1 MKDCEVIAD
10 RLSEAG
16 WRCGCISSTDHKGR
30 QFWVVAAERQNA
42 GRFIVRADEM
52 LTAFV
57 ELESRLEMKIARR
70 ASRHSHFYRC
80 ATCGQLVDK
89 RELRG
94 VISTR
99 QITSLIRASLEPS
112 ENAFARGAG
121 KFTVP

>member
-94 VISTR
+94 VIFHETDHKPNPRIPRTIGKRIRTR
-99 QITSLIRASLEPS
+99 R
-112 ENAFARGAG
+112 R
-121 KFTVP
+121 